1 MAGLTPP
8 RSSAATNCCCV
19 TDFFHTNPIA
29 EQKCAPTDADSV
41 ATTANEASIVNITS
55 SPLTSLPPP
64 TDSSLTGT
72 SAPRV
77 APLELDG
84 LAEEAVQISN
94 ISDLAGTDAT
104 ADVDLEKVAALRQSI
119 ADGSLQTDAEAIY
132 TSLVA
137 DIREMTG
144 SEPT

>member
-1 MAGLTPP
+1 
-8 RSSAATNCCCV
+8 
-19 TDFFHTNPIA
+19 
-29 EQKCAPTDADSV
+29 
-41 ATTANEASIVNITS
+41 VNITS
-55 SPLTSLPPP
+55 SPLTSLPTPS
-64 TDSSLTGT
+64 DSSLTGT

-84 LAEEAVQISN
+84 LTEEAVQISN